1 MEADL
6 NEQGLTVKT
15 LASHEQKKGKF
26 YNISQGSI
34 VLFPLKY
41 E

>member
-1 MEADL
+1 MNGAV
-6 NEQGLTVKT
+6 TVKT

-34 VLFPLKY
+34 VLFPLKHKQPN
-41 E
+41 